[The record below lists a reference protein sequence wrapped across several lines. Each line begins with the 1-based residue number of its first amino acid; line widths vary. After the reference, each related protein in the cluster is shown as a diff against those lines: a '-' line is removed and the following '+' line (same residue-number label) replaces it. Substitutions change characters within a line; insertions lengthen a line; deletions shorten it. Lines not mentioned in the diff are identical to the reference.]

1 MADGDCASETASS
14 IGDEERV
21 KRLFQACDA
30 NGDGY
35 IDSQDLLSICKEL
48 CLEDSID
55 ELMLQLGADSQGRI
69 SYDQFLQ
76 RRLALRP
83 EIDALKNSSKDN
95 ISEHSQGK
103 LDSWEWDSGARDMS
117 PVPKNIKNSEKYTEE
132 EFNEKLQQML
142 DEQAQRYEEQ
152 LTELHSVIAELTR
165 KLQQQQIMAINEE
178 DEVSETCTSA
188 HEESITCPLEV
199 SESDHLD
206 NDVSDCDNKLSNSP
220 PEHPGP
226 QYNSH
231 TPNAVEPLRNEIA
244 SLKRQLQETQ
254 SKLSQA
260 TSPGKVENDGSH
272 EFAHADKN
280 RSKYLEPSEKLELKR
295 SQEDESYSKCI
306 RDAIVTTSSKPNI
319 KNNAVFVTSPVSKIA
334 ERIKLR
340 RAADLNSDIS
350 PSDLV
355 NSDLSTMVAEQI
367 VGDIL
372 GQCDLQSEKQC
383 LLMELKKM
391 NAKLDHARAQ
401 NNVLSLTISDI
412 KAQCDKLTLLCGKYE
427 SNAIALRLALGISD
441 RTIQAYDVLLALLET
456 ELSLKDKKAGNLENR
471 MAAETVA
478 KQLLHNLDSF
488 QETDLLFSVWQGH
501 VCNTPLTDID
511 EPWTSDDELRLR
523 EHISRLKLERSSI
536 QGTYVALE
544 STQIEHVP
552 VCPSSYQEARKMDLE
567 MAVMMQELMG
577 LREDKAEL
585 ISKIYELEK
594 DKSTAEL
601 KLKYLEGELKCQSV
615 ALRSLQRKPEHADTS
630 LAPVAQEKGK

>member
-1 MADGDCASETASS
+1 MKSAKMADADCASETASS

-69 SYDQFLQ
+69 SYDQFLE

-83 EIDALKNSSKDN
+83 EIDALKNNSRDN

-117 PVPKNIKNSEKYTEE
+117 PVPKNIKHSEKYTEE
-132 EFNEKLQQML
+132 EFNEKLQLQL

-188 HEESITCPLEV
+188 HEESITCPLDV

-206 NDVSDCDNKLSNSP
+206 NDVSDSENKLSNSP
-220 PEHPGP
+220 AEQLEPHDNR
-226 QYNSH
+226 QISNV
-231 TPNAVEPLRNEIA
+231 VEPFRNEIA
-244 SLKRQLQETQ
+244 ILKRQLQETRA
-254 SKLSQA
+254 KLSQ
-260 TSPGKVENDGSH
+260 TKVEKDNSH
-272 EFAHADKN
+272 EVTFPEKN
-280 RSKYLEPSEKLELKR
+280 PVKHLETSEKLDLGDFQR
-295 SQEDESYSKCI
+295 DDSNVMYTRESL
-306 RDAIVTTSSKPNI
+306 ATTNKPNI

-340 RAADLNSDIS
+340 RAADLKADIS
-350 PSDLV
+350 PTDIV
-355 NSDLSTMVAEQI
+355 NSDLSTVVAEQI

-372 GQCDLQSEKQC
+372 GQCDMQSEKQS

-391 NAKLDHARAQ
+391 NAKLDHAKAQ

-412 KAQCDKLTLLCGKYE
+412 KAQCDK
-427 SNAIALRLALGISD
+427 
-441 RTIQAYDVLLALLET
+441 
-456 ELSLKDKKAGNLENR
+456 
-471 MAAETVA
+471 
-478 KQLLHNLDSF
+478 
-488 QETDLLFSVWQGH
+488 
-501 VCNTPLTDID
+501 
-511 EPWTSDDELRLR
+511 
-523 EHISRLKLERSSI
+523 
-536 QGTYVALE
+536 
-544 STQIEHVP
+544 
-552 VCPSSYQEARKMDLE
+552 
-567 MAVMMQELMG
+567 
-577 LREDKAEL
+577 
-585 ISKIYELEK
+585 
-594 DKSTAEL
+594 
-601 KLKYLEGELKCQSV
+601 
-615 ALRSLQRKPEHADTS
+615 
-630 LAPVAQEKGK
+630 

>member
-1 MADGDCASETASS
+1 MSS
-14 IGDEERV
+14 RE
-21 KRLFQACDA
+21 
-30 NGDGY
+30 
-35 IDSQDLLSICKEL
+35 
-48 CLEDSID
+48 CLT
-55 ELMLQLGADSQGRI
+55 
-69 SYDQFLQ
+69 YF
-76 RRLALRP
+76 
-83 EIDALKNSSKDN
+83 
-95 ISEHSQGK
+95 
-103 LDSWEWDSGARDMS
+103 
-117 PVPKNIKNSEKYTEE
+117 V
-132 EFNEKLQQML
+132 F
-142 DEQAQRYEEQ
+142 
-152 LTELHSVIAELTR
+152 
-165 KLQQQQIMAINEE
+165 
-178 DEVSETCTSA
+178 C
-188 HEESITCPLEV
+188 
-199 SESDHLD
+199 
-206 NDVSDCDNKLSNSP
+206 
-220 PEHPGP
+220 
-226 QYNSH
+226 
-231 TPNAVEPLRNEIA
+231 
-244 SLKRQLQETQ
+244 
-254 SKLSQA
+254 
-260 TSPGKVENDGSH
+260 
-272 EFAHADKN
+272 
-280 RSKYLEPSEKLELKR
+280 
-295 SQEDESYSKCI
+295 
-306 RDAIVTTSSKPNI
+306 RDAVVTASKPNI

-340 RAADLNSDIS
+340 RAADLNADIS

-391 NAKLDHARAQ
+391 NAKLDHARAH

-456 ELSLKDKKAGNLENR
+456 ELSLKDKKPGNLENR

-488 QETDLLFSVWQGH
+488 RETDLLFSAWQGH
-501 VCNTPLTDID
+501 VCNTSLPDID

-552 VCPSSYQEARKMDLE
+552 VYPSTYQEARKMDLE

-594 DKSTAEL
+594 DKSMAEL
-601 KLKYLEGELKCQSV
+601 KLKYLEQELKCQSV
-615 ALRSLQRKPEHADTS
+615 ALKNLQRKPEHADAS
-630 LAPVAQEKGK
+630 LPLVAQEKVSSGLSLNV

>member
-1 MADGDCASETASS
+1 MADGDCASEAASS

-21 KRLFQACDA
+21 RRLFQACDA

-95 ISEHSQGK
+95 TSENSQGK

-206 NDVSDCDNKLSNSP
+206 NDVSSCDNKLSNSP
-220 PEHPGP
+220 PENPEQ
-226 QYNSH
+226 QYNTH
-231 TPNAVEPLRNEIA
+231 IPNVVEPLRNEIT

-254 SKLSQA
+254 AKLSQVTLPA
-260 TSPGKVENDGSH
+260 KVEDDISH
-272 EFAHADKN
+272 DFGLADKN
-280 RSKYLEPSEKLELKR
+280 RLNYLQPRESLELKR
-295 SQEDESYSKCI
+295 FQENESNSKHI
-306 RDAIVTTSSKPNI
+306 RDAVVTTSKQNI
-319 KNNAVFVTSPVSKIA
+319 KNNAIFVTSPVSKIA

-340 RAADLNSDIS
+340 RAADVNSDIS

-355 NSDLSTMVAEQI
+355 NSDLPTMVAEQI

-372 GQCDLQSEKQC
+372 GQCDLQSEKEC

-456 ELSLKDKKAGNLENR
+456 ELSLKDNKQDNLENR

-488 QETDLLFSVWQGH
+488 HETDLLFSVWQDQ
-501 VCNTPLTDID
+501 VCNTPLPDID

-523 EHISRLKLERSSI
+523 EHISRLKSERSSI

-552 VCPSSYQEARKMDLE
+552 VCLSSYQEARKMDLE

-594 DKSTAEL
+594 DKGMAEL
-601 KLKYLEGELKCQSV
+601 KVKYLEDELKCQLV
-615 ALRSLQRKPEHADTS
+615 ALKSLQRKPEPDKS
-630 LAPVAQEKGK
+630 LPFTTQEKGK